1 VNYFPSCCS
10 TLLIVW
16 SRHQGRPSRACAD
29 VDRIA
34 RARRG
39 PNETHIALMAP
50 SVLNSHFFEERVSEH
65 GRQEDLQQVRFH
77 SLTTCRPLCRRG
89 RGQSQGC
96 GPQVQQ
102 AARAKAKGKA
112 PASKKAPAAKSAAP
126 AATTASKTTSKA
138 AFVRAHA
145 SLSPKEIIAKAKAQ
159 GIKLG
164 VSYVYN
170 VRGADKMAAKKKR
183 GGKLSAAVATSPALQ
198 GHGPSSSVEALLKA
212 VGAELGLAVAIALL
226 HEERARV
233 RAAIGG

>member
-1 VNYFPSCCS
+1 MAAKKTSSKSDFIRSQPADLSAAEVVAKAKGAGLKF
-10 TLLIVW
+10 
-16 SRHQGRPSRACAD
+16 SRQ
-29 VDRIA
+29 
-34 RARRG
+34 
-39 PNETHIALMAP
+39 L
-50 SVLNSHFFEERVSEH
+50 VSA
-65 GRQEDLQQVRFH
+65 VR
-77 SLTTCRPLCRRG
+77 
-89 RGQSQGC
+89 
-96 GPQVQQ
+96 
-102 AARAKAKGKA
+102 ARAKAKGKA

-126 AATTASKTTSKA
+126 AATTAGKTTSKA